1 MRCEDVREKIEALW
15 EEELPAEVR
24 QHLAGC
30 PACEACARDAR
41 LVRAGLRV
49 LAEDVAPE
57 ASLGFATRLLRQL
70 DAKSQDE
77 AAAAFLER
85 VGKRFVYAAA
95 LLTLGLLLALAL
107 PASGPVRGPLPD
119 TLMAQPEI
127 VSARPDP
134 LGGTDAQDLRD
145 LLPPAS
151 SDASQKGE
159 K

>member
-1 MRCEDVREKIEALW
+1 MRCKDVREKIDALW
-15 EEELPAEVR
+15 EEGLSDEVC
-24 QHLAGC
+24 QHLAEC
-30 PACEACARDAR
+30 RACEGYAREAR

-49 LAEDVAPE
+49 LAEDAAPE
-57 ASLGFATRLLRQL
+57 ASLGFVTRLLRQL
-70 DAKSQDE
+70 DAPSQE
-77 AAAAFLER
+77 EVAAAFLER

-95 LLTLGLLLALAL
+95 LLTLGVLLALAL

-134 LGGTDAQDLRD
+134 LGGSDMPEFRDA
-145 LLPPAS
+145 LPPAPR
-151 SDASQKGE
+151 DASQKGT